1 MAHRGNESPMD
12 FQWQGHGPS
21 DPSSPFHKIA
31 MDNAKKRRKLTAP
44 KSIFSSLTPSQGTHS
59 AFSSPSKNSFMSL
72 DNPNGKPYFFN
83 ATPKQTP
90 QYYQDS
96 PFTSPRKPIDID
108 FSSGPESSPVQPPE
122 ELTPDGKP
130 LPPLPRDFK
139 ASPKASEKRNS
150 LFNFYG
156 RYAPSPN
163 ATSGRGEIKKPHSD
177 ALAKRIYKKR
187 RQGQNFERQLAL
199 SRVSTSEET
208 DSDSDEPYTKTQ
220 IKNKP
225 RRSKKAEEV
234 GWLTGIFTFIHT
246 YPDAP
251 SIIAKYLQVFF
262 NAIILS
268 GCLYMLYSFYATIRA
283 DVDRASQDAMSELIV
298 EMTGCKQ
305 QFVENG
311 CASPTR
317 VPYLDNICNQWAECM
332 NKDPAV
338 VNRARLSAHTFAEI
352 FNSFVEP
359 ISLKTMVFS
368 ILVVGIALFINNAT
382 FTIYRRSQEHHND
395 AHRYASGQY
404 PPPAP
409 YAAQIGQFAMTP
421 GYPYG
426 GQQPGFWT
434 PGIPGQSQGQL
445 DFDQSPSKDRG
456 RSRSPEKKRLALE
469 N

>member
-1 MAHRGNESPMD
+1 MD
-12 FQWQGHGPS
+12 FQWQSHGPS

-31 MDNAKKRRKLTAP
+31 MDNAKKRRKLDDP
-44 KSIFSSLTPSQGTHS
+44 KSIFSPLTETQGTHS
-59 AFSSPSKNSFMSL
+59 AFTSPTKNNFMSL
-72 DNPNGKPYFFN
+72 DTPNGKPYFFN

-90 QYYQDS
+90 QPQYQDS
-96 PFTSPRKPIDID
+96 RFTSPRRPIDLD
-108 FSSGPESSPVQPPE
+108 FSSGPESSPVQQPE
-122 ELTPDGKP
+122 ECTPDGKP

-139 ASPKASEKRNS
+139 SSPKPSEKRNS

-156 RYAPSPN
+156 RYAPSPT

-187 RQGQNFERQLAL
+187 RQGQKFDRQLAL

-208 DSDSDEPYTKTQ
+208 GSDSDESYTEATSR
-220 IKNKP
+220 NKSKK
-225 RRSKKAEEV
+225 RSKKAEEI
-234 GWLTGIFTFIHT
+234 GWLTGLFTFIHT

-268 GCLYMLYSFYATIRA
+268 GCLYVLYSFYATIRA
-283 DVDRASQDAMSELIV
+283 DVDRASEDAMGELLLQ
-298 EMTGCKQ
+298 MTECNRNW
-305 QFVENG
+305 VENG
-311 CASPTR
+311 CASSKR
-317 VPYLDNICNQWAECM
+317 APYLDNICSEWSECM
-332 NKDPAV
+332 NRDPAAV
-338 VNRARLSAHTFAEI
+338 KRARLSAHTFAEI

-382 FTIYRRSQEHHND
+382 FTIYRKSQEHSNE
-395 AHRYASGQY
+395 HRYPSAQFPHPPHAAQY
-404 PPPAP
+404 AG
-409 YAAQIGQFAMTP
+409 QIGQFAMTP

-426 GQQPGFWT
+426 GQQPGYWT
-434 PGIPGQSQGQL
+434 PAQIHGGPGQEQREL
-445 DFDQSPSKDRG
+445 DYDLSPSKDRG
-456 RSRSPEKKRLALE
+456 RSRSPQKKKLALE

>member
-1 MAHRGNESPMD
+1 MD
-12 FQWQGHGPS
+12 FQWQSLGPS

-31 MDNAKKRRKLTAP
+31 MDNAKKRRKLTDP
-44 KSIFSSLTPSQGTHS
+44 KSIFSLTPPQGTHS

-90 QYYQDS
+90 QSRYQDS
-96 PFTSPRKPIDID
+96 PFTSPRKPIDLD
-108 FSSGPESSPVQPPE
+108 FSSGPESSPMQQPE
-122 ELTPDGKP
+122 ESTPDGKP
-130 LPPLPRDFK
+130 LPPLPKDFK
-139 ASPKASEKRNS
+139 SSPKTSEKRNS

-156 RYAPSPN
+156 RYAPSPT

-199 SRVSTSEET
+199 TRVSTSDET
-208 DSDSDEPYTKTQ
+208 SADSDSDEPFPKSRN
-220 IKNKP
+220 KNK
-225 RRSKKAEEV
+225 SKKSKKTHEV
-234 GWLTGIFTFIHT
+234 GWLTGLFTFIHT

-268 GCLYMLYSFYATIRA
+268 ACLYMFYSFYATIRA
-283 DVDRASQDAMSELIV
+283 DVDKASEDAMGELLAQ
-298 EMTGCKQ
+298 MTECQKN
-305 QFVENG
+305 FVENG
-311 CASPTR
+311 CASPKR
-317 VPYLDNICNQWAECM
+317 APYLDTICSEWEQCM
-332 NKDPAV
+332 TKDPAAV
-338 VNRARLSAHTFAEI
+338 KRARLSAHTFAEI

-368 ILVVGIALFINNAT
+368 ILVVGVALFINNAT
-382 FTIYRRSQEHHND
+382 FTIYRRSQENHND
-395 AHRYASGQY
+395 SHRYPSGQY
-404 PPPAP
+404 PHVPPTP
-409 YAAQIGQFAMTP
+409 YSTQVGHQFTMTP
-421 GYPYG
+421 GYLYG

-434 PGIPGQSQGQL
+434 PGQLHGQSQGQGQL
-445 DFDQSPSKDRG
+445 EYDQTPTKDRG